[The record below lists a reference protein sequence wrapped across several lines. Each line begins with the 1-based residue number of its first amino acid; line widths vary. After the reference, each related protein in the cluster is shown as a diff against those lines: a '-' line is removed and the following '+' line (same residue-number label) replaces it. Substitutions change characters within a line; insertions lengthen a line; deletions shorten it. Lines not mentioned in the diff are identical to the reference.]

1 MTYKLIYIFLFF
13 YFSSFC
19 WSQETST
26 LPETPDELKT
36 DELLN
41 IELPPLDVL
50 FQAAR
55 QSPAVEIYKLRQQQE
70 ASLLKTEKRSWL
82 KYFKLSSTYQYGS
95 VGINNYMSTVDIA
108 PIYTSSGSKQS
119 WYNVGGSITIP
130 LDDLFD
136 RGNRIKRQRLVMK
149 QTEMEIEKWHDEQKL
164 LIIASYAEVLQTMA
178 VLKNAAEN
186 AIFAGAQFKTAENE
200 FINGKI
206 KLGDLSVEKSRQ
218 VVAVTTYENNRILL
232 RSALQRLEVLSKTK
246 ILNQ

>member
-50 FQAAR
+50 FESSR
-55 QSPAVEIYKLRQQQE
+55 QSPAIEIYKLRLQQE
-70 ASLLKTEKRSWL
+70 ASTLKTERRSWL
-82 KYFKLSSTYQYGS
+82 KYFSLSSTYQYGS
-95 VGINNYMSTVDIA
+95 VGVNNYMSTADIA

-130 LDDLFD
+130 LDDIFD
-136 RGNRIKRQRLVMK
+136 RGNRSKRQRLVMK

-164 LIIASYAEVLQTMA
+164 SIIESYSNVLQTLA
-178 VLKNAAEN
+178 VLKSAAESL
-186 AIFAGAQFKTAENE
+186 IFATAQFKLAENE

-206 KLGDLSVEKSRQ
+206 TLGQLSNDKSIQ
-218 VVAVTTYENNRILL
+218 VSAITNYENNRILL
-232 RSALQRLEVLSKTK
+232 RSALQKLEILAKIK
-246 ILNQ
+246 ILN